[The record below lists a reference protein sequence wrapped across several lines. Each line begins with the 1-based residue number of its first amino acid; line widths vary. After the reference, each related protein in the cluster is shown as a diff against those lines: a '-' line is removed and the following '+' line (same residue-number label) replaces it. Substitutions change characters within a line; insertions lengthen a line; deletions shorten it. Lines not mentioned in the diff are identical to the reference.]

1 MSDFLA
7 MDNKMK
13 TARAWLAAGLLLAGI
28 DAMAEGEL
36 ELAAPGAKLEKL
48 AGGFAF
54 TEGPACDARGNIYF
68 TDQPNNRILRWSVEG
83 KLSTYLEPCGRA
95 NGLVFDHAG
104 NLVACADEENQLW
117 SIAPG
122 GQVTVLVKNYQDKLL
137 NGPNDAWVR
146 PDGGIYFTDP
156 YYKRSYWK
164 RGPKEQDGEHVYFL
178 AKPGEKLV
186 RVADDLRQPN
196 GITGTRDGKTLFVA
210 DIGAGKTYRYAIQG
224 NGSLAEKTLFC
235 SMGSD
240 GMTLD
245 AEGNVYLT
253 GRGVTIFD
261 KTGRKLANIPVP
273 EQWTANVAFGGADA
287 KTLFITASKGLYAIK
302 MKVAGGDLP
311 LNFGK

>member
-68 TDQPNNRILRWSVEG
+68 TDQPNNRIHRWSVEG

-95 NGLVFDHAG
+95 NGLVFDHVG

-178 AKPGEKLV
+178 AKPGEKLM

-210 DIGAGKTYRYAIQG
+210 DIGAGKTYRYAIQKD
-224 NGSLAEKTLFC
+224 GSLAEKTLFC

>member
-1 MSDFLA
+1 

-178 AKPGEKLV
+178 AKPGEKLM

-210 DIGAGKTYRYAIQG
+210 DIGAGKTYRYAIQKD
-224 NGSLAEKTLFC
+224 GSLAEKTLFC